1 MLLVVNRGKTAHLT
15 ATSLDGKITFSN
27 AGIEM
32 KAIIFFIILSLFTP
46 YAIADEASR
55 KAAAEELIILSN
67 PDQILEQVWAQVGSM
82 FDQQFQQMGAPE
94 EFRPVFKK
102 YTDKM
107 FKVLEAELSFQNMKD
122 DMISMYVKTF
132 TESEIRG
139 ISEFY
144 KSPAGR
150 AFLEKRSKLLQES
163 MAMTQKRMPQIM
175 PKIQAISQEMA
186 RELKSLKDQQQSQ

>member
-94 EFRPVFKK
+94 ELDP
-102 YTDKM
+102 Y
-107 FKVLEAELSFQNMKD
+107 S
-122 DMISMYVKTF
+122 
-132 TESEIRG
+132 
-139 ISEFY
+139 
-144 KSPAGR
+144 KS
-150 AFLEKRSKLLQES
+150 
-163 MAMTQKRMPQIM
+163 
-175 PKIQAISQEMA
+175 IQTKCS
-186 RELKSLKDQQQSQ
+186 KSLKQN